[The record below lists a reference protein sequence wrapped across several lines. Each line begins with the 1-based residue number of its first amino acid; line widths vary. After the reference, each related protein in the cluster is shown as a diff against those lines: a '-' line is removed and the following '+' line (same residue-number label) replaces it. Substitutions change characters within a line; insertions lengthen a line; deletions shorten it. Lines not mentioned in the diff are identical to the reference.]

1 MTPAK
6 DDRRATIRHHSY
18 RIDLPFD
25 KTLHV
30 SNKMLVHLL
39 RIKDSCKR
47 LLSKRVLRI
56 ETDTHEAQLDTD
68 CLNDQSRLA
77 LSRHR
82 WN

>member
-1 MTPAK
+1 
-6 DDRRATIRHHSY
+6 
-18 RIDLPFD
+18 
-25 KTLHV
+25 V

>member
-1 MTPAK
+1 
-6 DDRRATIRHHSY
+6 
-18 RIDLPFD
+18 
-25 KTLHV
+25 
-30 SNKMLVHLL
+30 
-39 RIKDSCKR
+39 
-47 LLSKRVLRI
+47 LSKRVLRI